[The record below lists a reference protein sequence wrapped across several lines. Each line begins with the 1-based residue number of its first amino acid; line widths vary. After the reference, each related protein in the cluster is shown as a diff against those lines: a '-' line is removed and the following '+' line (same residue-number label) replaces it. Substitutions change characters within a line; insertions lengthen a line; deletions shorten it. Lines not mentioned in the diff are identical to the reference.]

1 MSDQCNYSLYSV
13 EGVVIMDSEGNKLL
27 SKYYQDKENDKLFE
41 KELFNK
47 TGMSSDL
54 IIYKDKLVLYK
65 STMDLIV
72 YLISPVQENELM
84 LSTVLTGFIDA
95 IDILLRHQL
104 EKSSF
109 IENLDM
115 ILLALDETIDGGI
128 ILETDSTAIANRVS
142 RPKADTQDIQLNE
155 QTLVGSSTL

>member
-1 MSDQCNYSLYSV
+1 
-13 EGVVIMDSEGNKLL
+13 
-27 SKYYQDKENDKLFE
+27 
-41 KELFNK
+41 
-47 TGMSSDL
+47 
-54 IIYKDKLVLYK
+54 
-65 STMDLIV
+65 MDLIV

-155 QTLVGSSTL
+155 QTLFRAFDMVKDRVSKIQL